1 MKYILTLFCGLL
13 LLFSLSAAEN
23 SEEKFPT
30 ISAEAEV
37 ETFVRADTCH
47 VLFLLKGT
55 GRDMQSAR
63 SDFETRKKAFTENIS
78 RDFPGVSCDVIS
90 VNYGTDNFSDYRAA
104 ETPFEPNVTKLLLL
118 TLPPDEELAVRLLD
132 CGREAG
138 LTPFCGASRDGRF
151 GALYFGLKNPQPE
164 LDRLYPRAAR
174 KLFSEAER
182 LANVLGR
189 KVVRMEDLSRFVPRD
204 AAYEV
209 QFKAIKVILPGEF
222 YSVDRERIRI
232 ALHLHANFAVREKNF
247 IPSSTRSEKE
257 NKTQE

>member
-13 LLFSLSAAEN
+13 LLFSLSAEEN
-23 SEEKFPT
+23 GEEKFPT

-63 SDFETRKKAFTENIS
+63 SDFETRKKAFTEKIS
-78 RDFPGVSCDVIS
+78 RGFPGVSCDVLS
-90 VNYGTDNFSDYRAA
+90 VNYGTSNFSDYRAT
-104 ETPFEPNVTKLLLL
+104 ENPFVPNVTKLLLL

-138 LTPFCGASRDGRF
+138 LTPFCGSSRDGSF
-151 GALYFGLKNPQPE
+151 GAIYFGLKNPQPE
-164 LDRLYPRAAR
+164 LDRLYPRATR
-174 KLFSEAER
+174 KLFTEAER
-182 LANVLGR
+182 LAGELGR

-209 QFKAIKVILPGEF
+209 QFKAIKVVLPGKF
-222 YSVDRERIRI
+222 CSVDKARIRI
-232 ALHLHANFAVREKNF
+232 ALHLHANFAVQAQEMPR
-247 IPSSTRSEKE
+247 PSHTPAKP